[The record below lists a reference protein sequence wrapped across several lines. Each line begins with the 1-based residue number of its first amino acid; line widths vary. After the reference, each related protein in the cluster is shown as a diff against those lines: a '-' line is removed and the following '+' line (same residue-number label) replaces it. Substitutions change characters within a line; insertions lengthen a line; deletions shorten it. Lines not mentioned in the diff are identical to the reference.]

1 MFLSRILSTT
11 VSMYWRNERNNLN
24 SILNYKSIDMNN
36 DIILMGLIA

>member
-11 VSMYWRNERNNLN
+11 VSMYWRNEWNNLN
-24 SILNYKSIDMNN
+24 SIPYKSIYMNN